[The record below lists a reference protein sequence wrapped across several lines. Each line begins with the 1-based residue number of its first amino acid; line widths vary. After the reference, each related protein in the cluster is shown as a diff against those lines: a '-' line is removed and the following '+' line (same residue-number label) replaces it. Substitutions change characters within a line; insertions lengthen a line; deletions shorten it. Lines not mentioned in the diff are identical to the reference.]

1 MGNWQLEVAKMA
13 VYMAFPV
20 ASFYVYHQV
29 NALYN
34 RELACLNQSLNIG
47 LYIQVDW
54 FEDKLEDIHKKVR
67 TRETIENSKE
77 IQEYVEM
84 LRSHR

>member
-34 RELACLNQSLNIG
+34 RELACLNRSSLIPTYRLTG
-47 LYIQVDW
+47 LKINW
-54 FEDKLEDIHKKVR
+54 KISIRK
-67 TRETIENSKE
+67 
-77 IQEYVEM
+77 
-84 LRSHR
+84 

>member
-34 RELACLNQSLNIG
+34 RELACLDRSSRLIG
-47 LYIQVDW
+47 
-54 FEDKLEDIHKKVR
+54 
-67 TRETIENSKE
+67 
-77 IQEYVEM
+77 
-84 LRSHR
+84 

>member
-34 RELACLNQSLNIG
+34 RELACLNRSSLVHVHTCRLTG
-47 LYIQVDW
+47 LKINW
-54 FEDKLEDIHKKVR
+54 KISIRK
-67 TRETIENSKE
+67 
-77 IQEYVEM
+77 
-84 LRSHR
+84 